1 MHEDD
6 LSKIKMFGR
15 TYSDAIRNPKQYK
28 DFIKYN
34 EDMETHGLQDIHD
47 FGLNKQFYE
56 STRDADL
63 DMKLK
68 KINLSKMLKPERPKG
83 EASQLEVTSQEM

>member
-1 MHEDD
+1 MAKSKMKLKKIVQEED

-34 EDMETHGLQDIHD
+34 EDMETQGLQDIHD
-47 FGLNKQFYE
+47 FGLN
-56 STRDADL
+56 R
-63 DMKLK
+63 
-68 KINLSKMLKPERPKG
+68 
-83 EASQLEVTSQEM
+83 